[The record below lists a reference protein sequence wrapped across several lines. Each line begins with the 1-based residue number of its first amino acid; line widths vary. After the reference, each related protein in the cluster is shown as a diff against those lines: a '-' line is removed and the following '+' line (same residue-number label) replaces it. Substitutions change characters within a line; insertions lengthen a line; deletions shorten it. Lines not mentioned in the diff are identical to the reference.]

1 MAETPGPLN
10 TGRPGIEP
18 NQPYAYVIV
27 GAGSAG
33 CTLANRLSED
43 KDARVLLLE
52 AGGWDR
58 DPWIHIPLA
67 WARMLQQR
75 KHDWMYFTEPEATMD
90 GRRIECARGKV
101 IGGSSSINA
110 MAYVRGHRGDYDRWA
125 AEGLTAWSYAHVLP
139 YFRRQESWEGGAS
152 AYRGGDGPLTTRV
165 TRYRDP
171 LVDAYLAAAEEA
183 GHPMTEDY
191 NGAQQEGFGRS
202 QQTIRDGRRCSAA
215 VAYLRPALTRPNLK
229 VETNALA
236 TKILFEGHRAVGVE
250 YLKGSEAR
258 VARVEREV
266 VLAGGVF
273 NSPQLLMLSGIGD
286 PKTLR
291 AHEIPVNV
299 ALPGVGHNLQD
310 HVSVTV
316 GYRRKEPGP
325 LHAKM
330 RADRIALE
338 LGRAYLRG
346 EGIAADWPGGVM
358 AFLKSTPEIPLP
370 DIQLLFSAA
379 PIAAHAYFP
388 PFLRPYSDS
397 FGCRAVLLHPESRGR
412 VELASPDPRAP
423 VRIRQN
429 FLATEKD
436 WATLRAGV
444 RLVREIGR
452 QTPLASFTTGE
463 ISPGPD
469 CRSDTAIDAH
479 IRATAITVHHP
490 LGTCKMA
497 RPADPAAVVDPEL
510 KVLGI
515 DGLRVADAS
524 VMPDLIGGNINAV
537 VIMIA
542 ENAADLIRGR
552 PPLAPV
558 NV

>member
-1 MAETPGPLN
+1 MRGE
-10 TGRPGIEP
+10 E
-18 NQPYAYVIV
+18 YAYIIV

-75 KHDWMYFTEPEATMD
+75 KHDWMYFAEPEATMD
-90 GRRIECARGKV
+90 GRRVECARGKV

-110 MAYVRGHRGDYDRWA
+110 MAYVRGHRGDYERWA
-125 AEGLTAWSYAHVLP
+125 AAGPTTWSYAHVLP
-139 YFRRQESWEGGAS
+139 YFRRQESWENGAS
-152 AYRGGDGPLTTRV
+152 AYRGGDGPLTTRT

-171 LVDAYLAAAEEA
+171 LVEAYLAAGESA
-183 GHPMTEDY
+183 GYPVTEDY

-215 VAYLRPALTRPNLK
+215 VAYLRPALARPNLE

-250 YLKGSEAR
+250 YLKGSDTRAAR
-258 VARVEREV
+258 AEREV
-266 VLAGGVF
+266 ILAGGVI
-273 NSPQLLMLSGIGD
+273 NSPQVLMLSGIGD
-286 PKTLR
+286 PEALR
-291 AHEIPVNV
+291 TQGIPVT
-299 ALPGVGHNLQD
+299 APLSGIGHNLQD

-316 GYRRKEPGP
+316 GYARKEPGP

-330 RADRIALE
+330 RADRIAVE
-338 LGRAYLRG
+338 LGRAYLLG

-358 AFLKSTPEIPLP
+358 AFLRSSPDLALP
-370 DIQLLFSAA
+370 DVQLLFSAA
-379 PIAAHAYFP
+379 PMTAYP
-388 PFLRPYSDS
+388 YLSPFVRPYADS
-397 FGCRAVLLHPESRGR
+397 FGCRAVLLHPQSRGR
-412 VELASPDPRAP
+412 IELASPDPRAP

-444 RLVREIGR
+444 RLVREIAR
-452 QTPLASFTTGE
+452 QTPLTSFTSGE

-469 CRSDTAIDAH
+469 CRSDAAIDAH
-479 IRATAITVHHP
+479 IRASAITVHHP
-490 LGTCKMA
+490 LGTCRMGRA
-497 RPADPAAVVDPEL
+497 ADPLTVVDPDL
-510 KVLGI
+510 KVLGV
-515 DGLRVADAS
+515 DGLRVVDAS
-524 VMPDLIGGNINAV
+524 VMPDLIGGNINAA

-542 ENAADLIRGR
+542 EKAADLIRGR

>member
-1 MAETPGPLN
+1 MISRRGQKTNG
-10 TGRPGIEP
+10 
-18 NQPYAYVIV
+18 PYAYVIV

-75 KHDWMYFTEPEATMD
+75 KHDWGYFAEPEATMN
-90 GRRIECARGKV
+90 GRRVECARGKV

-110 MAYVRGHRGDYDRWA
+110 MAYVRGHRGDFERWA
-125 AEGLTAWSYAHVLP
+125 AAGLTAWSYAHVLP

-152 AYRGGDGPLTTRV
+152 AYRGGDGPLTTRA
-165 TRYRDP
+165 TRYQDP
-171 LVDAYLAAAEEA
+171 LVDAYLAAAEDA

-202 QQTIRDGRRCSAA
+202 QQTIRNGRRCSAA
-215 VAYLRPALTRPNLK
+215 VAYLRSAMARPNLE
-229 VETNALA
+229 VETHALA

-250 YLKGSEAR
+250 YLKGNEPR
-258 VARVEREV
+258 VGRAEREV
-266 VLAGGVF
+266 ILAGGVI
-273 NSPQLLMLSGIGD
+273 NSPQLLMLAGIGD
-286 PKTLR
+286 PQILR
-291 AHEIPVNV
+291 THGIPVKV
-299 ALPGVGHNLQD
+299 GLPGVGQNLQD

-316 GYRRKEPGP
+316 AYGRKEPGP
-325 LHAKM
+325 LHRKM
-330 RADRIALE
+330 RADRIAVE

-358 AFLKSTPEIPLP
+358 AFLKSSPELALP
-370 DIQLLFSAA
+370 DLQLLFAAA
-379 PIAAHAYFP
+379 PMTAHAYFP
-388 PFLRPYSDS
+388 PFVRPYADS
-397 FGCRAVLLHPESRGR
+397 FGCRAVLLRPESRGR
-412 VELASPDPRAP
+412 IELASPDPRVP

-436 WATLRAGV
+436 RATLRAGV
-444 RLVREIGR
+444 RLVREIGS
-452 QTPLASFTTGE
+452 QPPLASFTTGE
-463 ISPGPD
+463 ASPGPD
-469 CRSDTAIDAH
+469 CRSDAAIDAH
-479 IRATAITVHHP
+479 IGANSITVHHP

-497 RPADPAAVVDPEL
+497 PSADPAAVVDPDL

-515 DGLRVADAS
+515 ERLRVVDAS
-524 VMPDLIGGNINAV
+524 VMPDLIGGNINAA

-542 ENAADLIRGR
+542 EKAADLIGGR
-552 PPLAPV
+552 FPLAPV

>member
-1 MAETPGPLN
+1 MRGE
-10 TGRPGIEP
+10 E
-18 NQPYAYVIV
+18 YAYIIV

-43 KDARVLLLE
+43 EDARVLLLE

-75 KHDWMYFTEPEATMD
+75 KHDWMYFAEPEATMD
-90 GRRIECARGKV
+90 GRRVECARGKV

-110 MAYVRGHRGDYDRWA
+110 MAYVRGHRGDYERWA
-125 AEGLTAWSYAHVLP
+125 AEGLTTWSYAHALP

-152 AYRGGDGPLTTRV
+152 AYRGGDGPLTTRR
-165 TRYRDP
+165 TRYEDP
-171 LVDAYLAAAEEA
+171 LVEAYLAAGDGA
-183 GHPMTEDY
+183 GHPVTEDY

-215 VAYLRPALTRPNLK
+215 VAYLRPALARPNLQ

-236 TKILFEGHRAVGVE
+236 TKILFEGHRAIGVE
-250 YLKGSEAR
+250 YLKGSERRTAQ
-258 VARVEREV
+258 AEREV
-266 VLAGGVF
+266 ILAGGVI

-286 PKTLR
+286 PQVLR
-291 AHEIPVNV
+291 VHGISVNV
-299 ALPGVGHNLQD
+299 PLPGVGQNLQD
-310 HVSVTV
+310 HVSVTI
-316 GYRRKEPGP
+316 GYGRREPGP

-358 AFLKSTPEIPLP
+358 AFLKSSPEIALP
-370 DIQLLFSAA
+370 DIQLLFAA
-379 PIAAHAYFP
+379 TPVTAHAYFP
-388 PFLRPYSDS
+388 PFVRPYADG
-397 FGCRAVLLHPESRGR
+397 FGCRAVLLHPQSRGR
-412 VELASPDPRAP
+412 VELTSPDPRVP
-423 VRIRQN
+423 VRIHQN

-444 RLVREIGR
+444 RLVREIGS

-469 CRSDTAIDAH
+469 CRSDAAIDAH

-497 RPADPAAVVDPEL
+497 RASDAAAVVDPEL

-515 DGLRVADAS
+515 DGLRVVDAS
-524 VMPDLIGGNINAV
+524 VMPDLIGGNINAA

-542 ENAADLIRGR
+542 EKAADLIRAR

>member
-1 MAETPGPLN
+1 MQGEA
-10 TGRPGIEP
+10 
-18 NQPYAYVIV
+18 YAYIIV

-75 KHDWMYFTEPEATMD
+75 KHDWGYFAEPEATMD
-90 GRRIECARGKV
+90 GRRVECARGKV

-110 MAYVRGHRGDYDRWA
+110 MAYVRGHRGDYDRWSA
-125 AEGLTAWSYAHVLP
+125 QGLTAWSYANVLP

-152 AYRGGDGPLTTRV
+152 AYRGGDGPLTTRA

-183 GHPMTEDY
+183 GHPMTDDY

-215 VAYLRPALTRPNLK
+215 VAYLRPAMARPNLE
-229 VETNALA
+229 VETHALA

-250 YLKGSEAR
+250 YLKGNEPR
-258 VARVEREV
+258 VGRAEREV
-266 VLAGGVF
+266 ILAGGVI

-286 PKTLR
+286 PQVLR
-291 AHEIPVNV
+291 THGIPVNV

-310 HVSVTV
+310 HVSVTIAY
-316 GYRRKEPGP
+316 GRKEPGP

-330 RADRIALE
+330 RADRIAVE

-358 AFLKSTPEIPLP
+358 AFLKSSPEVVLP
-370 DIQLLFSAA
+370 DLQLLFAAA
-379 PIAAHAYFP
+379 PMTAHAYFP
-388 PFLRPYSDS
+388 PFVRPYADG
-397 FGCRAVLLHPESRGR
+397 FGCRAVLLHPESGGR
-412 VELASPDPRAP
+412 IELASPDPRVP

-436 WATLRAGV
+436 RATLRAGV

-452 QTPLASFTTGE
+452 QPPLAFFTTGE
-463 ISPGPD
+463 TSPGPD
-469 CRSDTAIDAH
+469 CRSDAAIDAH
-479 IRATAITVHHP
+479 IQATSITVHHP

-497 RPADPAAVVDPEL
+497 PPADPAAVVDPDL

-515 DGLRVADAS
+515 AGLRVVDAS
-524 VMPDLIGGNINAV
+524 VMPDLIGGNINAA

-542 ENAADLIRGR
+542 EKAADLICGS